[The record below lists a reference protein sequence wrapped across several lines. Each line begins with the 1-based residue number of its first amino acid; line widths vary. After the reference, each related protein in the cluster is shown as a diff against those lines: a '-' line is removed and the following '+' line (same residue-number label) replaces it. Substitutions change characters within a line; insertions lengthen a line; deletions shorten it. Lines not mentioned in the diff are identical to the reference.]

1 MSLQEW
7 GKTEVK
13 NNAVDIQDDIGSLT
27 AEWERLAQQTKS
39 SPFLWPG
46 WISAWWNAFGT
57 GQLRILAAYENGCL
71 VGILPLRRFRGV
83 LSSTTNSETFLFGLL
98 AANEAAA
105 KQLSQALFSQR
116 ARRIDLSYLDSTDAS
131 VSVVRATASTL
142 GYRVTSSSMQGS
154 PYVTISETTWEAY
167 EKGLDRKLRSEL
179 RRRRRRLE
187 EEGRLTLEV
196 FDGKERL
203 EELLEE
209 GFRVEGSGWKDAA
222 GTSIDTRQA
231 ARRFY
236 TEIGRWAAKRGWLR
250 LAFLQLDGR
259 TLAFD
264 YCLEYNKVHYLIK
277 TGYDP
282 SYRSFAPGMII
293 RYLMINRAF
302 SEGLALYDFLGV
314 DAPWKRQW
322 TNAFKELQFLR
333 MFAPTTLGSLDRAVF
348 VSGRSAIEFAKS
360 TIQSSI
366 FPERGRRLLKHA
378 HATWRHKIDRRR
390 TS

>member
-203 EELLEE
+203 E
-209 GFRVEGSGWKDAA
+209 
-222 GTSIDTRQA
+222 
-231 ARRFY
+231 
-236 TEIGRWAAKRGWLR
+236 
-250 LAFLQLDGR
+250 
-259 TLAFD
+259 
-264 YCLEYNKVHYLIK
+264 
-277 TGYDP
+277 
-282 SYRSFAPGMII
+282 
-293 RYLMINRAF
+293 
-302 SEGLALYDFLGV
+302 
-314 DAPWKRQW
+314 
-322 TNAFKELQFLR
+322 
-333 MFAPTTLGSLDRAVF
+333 
-348 VSGRSAIEFAKS
+348 
-360 TIQSSI
+360 
-366 FPERGRRLLKHA
+366 
-378 HATWRHKIDRRR
+378 
-390 TS
+390 